1 MFELN
6 LFAANLFVIKK
17 WLGQLLMPLPFSLS
31 LLLLALLL
39 LWFTR
44 FQKTGKLL
52 ATCSLVIVALMGM
65 RPVSYELARGLEQ
78 TFPPFEIRQHPDIEA
93 IVVLG
98 NGHVSDPAIPERAWQ
113 NNIAL
118 ARTLEG
124 VRLAQAYPQATLVFS
139 GYVSGDP
146 LSNAEVNARMAA
158 SLGIERS
165 RMTLFENNK
174 DTHDEAVSISRYLK
188 GKRVALVSSATHLPR
203 AMALYQGQGLDAVPA
218 PTDYTAK
225 QSQVAQPL
233 YSYLPKGRYLMYSEA
248 AIHEWIGVWWARLR
262 GQVND

>member
-1 MFELN
+1 MFEL
-6 LFAANLFVIKK
+6 KK

-52 ATCSLVIVALMGM
+52 ATCALLLITLMGM
-65 RPVSYELARGLEQ
+65 RPVSYELARPLEQ
-78 TFPPFEIRQHPDIEA
+78 TFPPFETSLHPDIDA

-98 NGHVSDPAIPERAWQ
+98 NGHVSDPAVPMRSWQ
-113 NNIAL
+113 NNIAQ

-124 VRLAQAYPQATLVFS
+124 VRLALAYPQAQLIFS
-139 GYVSGDP
+139 GYVAGDP
-146 LSNAEVNARMAA
+146 LSNAEVNALMAQ
-158 SLGIERS
+158 SLGIDRS

-203 AMALYQGQGLDAVPA
+203 AMALYRGQGLDAVPA

-225 QSQVAQPL
+225 QSQQPQPL

-262 GQVND
+262 GQANE

>member
-1 MFELN
+1 M
-6 LFAANLFVIKK
+6 FVIKK

-31 LLLLALLL
+31 LLLVALLL

-52 ATCSLVIVALMGM
+52 ATLSLLIVALMGM

-78 TFPPFEIRQHPDIEA
+78 TYPPFEVSQHPNIDA

-98 NGHVSDPAIPERAWQ
+98 NGHVSDPAVPMRSWQ
-113 NNIAL
+113 NNISL

-124 VRLAQAYPQATLVFS
+124 VRLAQAYPEAELVFS
-139 GYVSGDP
+139 GYVSGDT
-146 LSNAEVNARMAA
+146 LSNAEVNARMAE
-158 SLGIERS
+158 SLGIPRS

-174 DTHDEAVSISRYLK
+174 DTHDEAVSISRHLK
-188 GKRVALVSSATHLPR
+188 GKEVALVSSATHLPR
-203 AMALYQGQGLDAVPA
+203 AMALYQGQGLNAVPA

-225 QSQVAQPL
+225 QSQVPQPL

-262 GQVND
+262 GQVNE

>member
-1 MFELN
+1 MN
-6 LFAANLFVIKK
+6 NLFVIKK
-17 WLGQLLMPLPFSLS
+17 WLGQLLMPLPFALCV
-31 LLLLALLL
+31 LLLALVL

-52 ATCSLVIVALMGM
+52 ATLALIMVTLMGM
-65 RPVSYELARGLEQ
+65 RPVSYQLARDLEQ
-78 TFPPFEIRQHPDIEA
+78 RYPPFEISQHPDIEA

-98 NGHVSDPAIPERAWQ
+98 NGHVSDPALPERAWQ
-113 NNIAL
+113 NNVAL

-124 VRLAQAYPQATLVFS
+124 VRLAQAYPNAELIFS
-139 GYVSGDP
+139 GAVIGDA
-146 LSNAEVNARMAA
+146 LSNAEVNARMAQ
-158 SLGIERS
+158 SLGIPRT

-174 DTHDEAVSISRYLK
+174 DTHDEAVSISGYLK
-188 GKRVALVSSATHLPR
+188 GKTVALVSSATHLPR
-203 AMALYQGQGLDAVPA
+203 AMALYQQQGLNAVAA

-225 QSQVAQPL
+225 QSLVAQPL

-248 AIHEWIGVWWARLR
+248 AIHEWLGVTWARLR

>member
-6 LFAANLFVIKK
+6 LFVAKK

-52 ATCSLVIVALMGM
+52 ATCALLLITLMGM
-65 RPVSYELARGLEQ
+65 RPVSYELARPLEQ
-78 TFPPFEIRQHPDIEA
+78 TFPPFETSLHPDIDA

-98 NGHVSDPAIPERAWQ
+98 NGHVSDLAVPMRSWQ
-113 NNIAL
+113 NNIAQ

-124 VRLAQAYPQATLVFS
+124 VRLAQAYPQAQLIFS
-139 GYVSGDP
+139 GYVAGDP
-146 LSNAEVNARMAA
+146 LSNAEVNALMAQ
-158 SLGIERS
+158 SLGVDRS

-203 AMALYQGQGLDAVPA
+203 AMALYRGQGLDAVPA

-225 QSQVAQPL
+225 QSQQPQPL

-262 GQVND
+262 GQVNE

>member
-1 MFELN
+1 MDA
-6 LFAANLFVIKK
+6 LFDLKK

-52 ATCSLVIVALMGM
+52 ATLSLLLVTLMGM

-78 TFPPFEIRQHPDIEA
+78 TFPPFETSQHPDIEA

-98 NGHVSDPAIPERAWQ
+98 NGHVSDPAVPERSWQ

-124 VRLAQAYPQATLVFS
+124 VRLAQAYPQAELIFFRLCIGRS
-139 GYVSGDP
+139 P
-146 LSNAEVNARMAA
+146 LQRRGQRPHGGE
-158 SLGIERS
+158 S
-165 RMTLFENNK
+165 R
-174 DTHDEAVSISRYLK
+174 HS
-188 GKRVALVSSATHLPR
+188 PR
-203 AMALYQGQGLDAVPA
+203 ADDV
-218 PTDYTAK
+218 
-225 QSQVAQPL
+225 V
-233 YSYLPKGRYLMYSEA
+233 
-248 AIHEWIGVWWARLR
+248 
-262 GQVND
+262 

>member
-1 MFELN
+1 MFELT
-6 LFAANLFVIKK
+6 LFTAKK

-31 LLLLALLL
+31 LLLLALAL

-52 ATCSLVIVALMGM
+52 ATFSLLLITLMGM
-65 RPVSYELARGLEQ
+65 RPVSYELARSLEQ
-78 TFPPFEIRQHPDIEA
+78 TYPPFDVGPHPQIDA

-98 NGHVSDPAIPERAWQ
+98 NGHVSDPAVPERAWQ
-113 NNIAL
+113 NNISL
-118 ARTLEG
+118 TRTLEG
-124 VRLAQAYPQATLVFS
+124 VRLAQAYPQAELVFS

-158 SLGIERS
+158 GLGIPRS

-174 DTHDEAVSISRYLK
+174 DTHDEAVSISAHLK

-203 AMALYQGQGLDAVPA
+203 AMALYRGQGLDAVPA

-225 QSQVAQPL
+225 QSQEPQPL

-262 GQVND
+262 GQVNE

>member
-1 MFELN
+1 MFEL
-6 LFAANLFVIKK
+6 KK

-31 LLLLALLL
+31 LLVLALLL

-44 FQKTGKLL
+44 YQKTGKLL
-52 ATCSLVIVALMGM
+52 ATLSLLIIALMGM
-65 RPVSYELARGLEQ
+65 RPVSYELARSLEQ
-78 TFPPFEIRQHPDIEA
+78 TYPPFEVSLHPDIEA

-98 NGHVSDPAIPERAWQ
+98 NGHVSDPAVPMISWQ
-113 NNIAL
+113 NNISL

-124 VRLAQAYPQATLVFS
+124 VRLALAYPQAELIFS
-139 GYVSGDP
+139 GAVAGDP

-158 SLGIERS
+158 SLGIPRA

-174 DTHDEAVSISRYLK
+174 DTHDEAVSISRHLK

-203 AMALYQGQGLDAVPA
+203 AMALYRGQGLDAVPA

-225 QSQVAQPL
+225 QSQQPQPL
-233 YSYLPKGRYLMYSEA
+233 YTYLPKGRYLMYSEA
-248 AIHEWIGVWWARLR
+248 AIHEWIGIGWARLR
-262 GQVND
+262 GQVNE

>member
-1 MFELN
+1 MFEL
-6 LFAANLFVIKK
+6 KK

-31 LLLLALLL
+31 LLVLALLL

-44 FQKTGKLL
+44 FQRTGKLL
-52 ATCSLVIVALMGM
+52 ATLSLVIVALMGM
-65 RPVSYELARGLEQ
+65 RPISYELARSLEQ
-78 TFPPFEIRQHPDIEA
+78 TYPPLEVSLHPDIEA

-98 NGHVSDPAIPERAWQ
+98 NGHVSDPAVPERSWQ

-124 VRLAQAYPQATLVFS
+124 VRLAEAYPNAQLVFS
-139 GYVSGDP
+139 GAVAGDP

-158 SLGIERS
+158 SLGIDRS

-174 DTHDEAVSISRYLK
+174 DTHDEAVSIARLLK

-225 QSQVAQPL
+225 QSQQPQPL
-233 YSYLPKGRYLMYSEA
+233 YTYLPKGRYLMYSEA

-262 GQVND
+262 GQVNE

>member
-6 LFAANLFVIKK
+6 LFVLKK

-31 LLLLALLL
+31 LLLLAIGL

-52 ATCSLVIVALMGM
+52 ATLSLVIVALMGM

-78 TFPPFEIRQHPDIEA
+78 TYPSFEVSQHPHLDA

-98 NGHVSDPAIPERAWQ
+98 NGHVSDPAVPMISWQ
-113 NNIAL
+113 NNISL

-124 VRLAQAYPQATLVFS
+124 VRLAQAYPQAELIFS
-139 GYVSGDP
+139 GAVAGDP
-146 LSNAEVNARMAA
+146 LSNAEVNARMAET
-158 SLGIERS
+158 LGIPRA

-174 DTHDEAVSISRYLK
+174 DTHDEAVSIARHLK

-203 AMALYQGQGLDAVPA
+203 AMALYRGQGLDAVPA

-225 QSQVAQPL
+225 QSQVPQPL
-233 YSYLPKGRYLMYSEA
+233 YTYLPKGRYLMYSEA

-262 GQVND
+262 GQVTE

>member
-6 LFAANLFVIKK
+6 LFTAKK

-31 LLLLALLL
+31 LLLLALAL
-39 LWFTR
+39 LWLTH

-52 ATCSLVIVALMGM
+52 ATFSLLLITLMGM
-65 RPVSYELARGLEQ
+65 RPVSYELARSLEQ
-78 TFPPFEIRQHPDIEA
+78 TYPPFDVGQHPHIDA

-98 NGHVSDPAIPERAWQ
+98 NGHVSDPAVPERAWQ
-113 NNIAL
+113 NNISL
-118 ARTLEG
+118 TRTLEG
-124 VRLAQAYPQATLVFS
+124 VRLAQAYPQAELVFS

-158 SLGIERS
+158 GLGIPRS

-174 DTHDEAVSISRYLK
+174 DTHDEAVSIAAHLN

-203 AMALYQGQGLDAVPA
+203 AMALYRSQGLDAVPA

-225 QSQVAQPL
+225 QSQEPQPL

-262 GQVND
+262 GQVTE

>member
-1 MFELN
+1 MFEL
-6 LFAANLFVIKK
+6 KK

-44 FQKTGKLL
+44 FQKSGKLL
-52 ATCSLVIVALMGM
+52 ASCAFMLIAMMGM
-65 RPVSYELARGLEQ
+65 RPVSYELARNLEQ
-78 TFPPFEIRQHPDIEA
+78 TYPPFEATQHPDIEA

-98 NGHVSDPAIPERAWQ
+98 NGHVSDPAVPERAWQ

-124 VRLAQAYPQATLVFS
+124 VRLAEAYPKAELIFS
-139 GYVSGDP
+139 GAVAGDP
-146 LSNAEVNARMAA
+146 LSNAEVNARMAT
-158 SLGIERS
+158 SLGISRE

-174 DTHDEAVSISRYLK
+174 DTHDEAVSIARHLK

-203 AMALYQGQGLDAVPA
+203 AMALYRAQGLDAVPA

-225 QSQVAQPL
+225 QSQQPQPL
-233 YSYLPKGRYLMYSEA
+233 YTYLPKGRYLMYSEA

-262 GQVND
+262 GQVNE

>member
-1 MFELN
+1 
-6 LFAANLFVIKK
+6 
-17 WLGQLLMPLPFSLS
+17 
-31 LLLLALLL
+31 
-39 LWFTR
+39 
-44 FQKTGKLL
+44 
-52 ATCSLVIVALMGM
+52 
-65 RPVSYELARGLEQ
+65 VS
-78 TFPPFEIRQHPDIEA
+78 QHPDIQA

-113 NNIAL
+113 NNISL

-124 VRLAQAYPQATLVFS
+124 VRLALAYPEAELVFRRS
-139 GYVSGDP
+139 GRGSP
-146 LSNAEVNARMAA
+146 SNAEVNARMAA
-158 SLGIERS
+158 SLGIPRA

-174 DTHDEAVSISRYLK
+174 DTHDEAVSIAAHLN

-203 AMALYQGQGLDAVPA
+203 AMALYRSQGLDAVPA

-225 QSQVAQPL
+225 QSQELQPL

-262 GQVND
+262 GQVTE

>member
-1 MFELN
+1 MF
-6 LFAANLFVIKK
+6 VVKK

-52 ATCSLVIVALMGM
+52 ATLSLLIVTLMGM

-78 TFPPFEIRQHPDIEA
+78 TFPPFEVSQHPNIEA

-98 NGHVSDPAIPERAWQ
+98 NGHVSDPAVPERSWQ

-124 VRLAQAYPQATLVFS
+124 VRLALAYPQAELIFS

-146 LSNAEVNARMAA
+146 LSNAEVNARMAM
-158 SLGIERS
+158 SLGIPRA

-174 DTHDEAVSISRYLK
+174 DTHDEA
-188 GKRVALVSSATHLPR
+188 
-203 AMALYQGQGLDAVPA
+203 
-218 PTDYTAK
+218 
-225 QSQVAQPL
+225 
-233 YSYLPKGRYLMYSEA
+233 
-248 AIHEWIGVWWARLR
+248 
-262 GQVND
+262 

>member
-1 MFELN
+1 MFE
-6 LFAANLFVIKK
+6 FNLFVLKK

-31 LLLLALLL
+31 LLLLAIGL

-52 ATCSLVIVALMGM
+52 ATLSLVIVALMGM

-78 TFPPFEIRQHPDIEA
+78 TYPPFEVSQHPQIDA

-98 NGHVSDPAIPERAWQ
+98 NGHVSDPAVPMISWQ
-113 NNIAL
+113 NNISL

-124 VRLAQAYPQATLVFS
+124 VRLAQAYPQAELIFS
-139 GYVSGDP
+139 GAVAGDP
-146 LSNAEVNARMAA
+146 LSNAKVNARMAET
-158 SLGIERS
+158 LGIPRP

-174 DTHDEAVSISRYLK
+174 DTHDEAVSIARHLK

-203 AMALYQGQGLDAVPA
+203 AMALYRGQGLDTVPA

-225 QSQVAQPL
+225 QSQVPQPL
-233 YSYLPKGRYLMYSEA
+233 YTYLPKGRYLMYSEA

-262 GQVND
+262 GQVTE

>member
-1 MFELN
+1 MFEL
-6 LFAANLFVIKK
+6 NLFVIKK

-31 LLLLALLL
+31 LLLLALAL

-44 FQKTGKLL
+44 FQRSGKLL
-52 ATCSLVIVALMGM
+52 ATLALLLIALMGTF
-65 RPVSYELARGLEQ
+65 PVSYQLARPLEQ
-78 TFPPFEIRQHPDIEA
+78 AYPPFEISQHPDIAA

-98 NGHVSDPAIPERAWQ
+98 NGHVSDPAVPERSWQ
-113 NNIAL
+113 NNVSL

-124 VRLAQAYPQATLVFS
+124 VRLAQAYPEAELIFS
-139 GYVSGDP
+139 GAVAGDP
-146 LSNAEVNARMAA
+146 LSNAEVNARMAM
-158 SLGIERS
+158 SLGIPRA

-174 DTHDEAVSISRYLK
+174 DTHDEAVSLARHLQ

-203 AMALYQGQGLDAVPA
+203 AMALYRGQGLDAVPA

-225 QSQVAQPL
+225 QSQEPQPL
-233 YSYLPKGRYLMYSEA
+233 YTYLPRGRYLMYSEA

-262 GQVND
+262 GQVNE